1 MQRPNGP
8 QDAPLQPGEE
18 LGPYRLEDVLGE
30 GGMGQVF
37 RARRHDDGLVVALK
51 VMKPSMTGKEQA
63 RRFLREARA
72 AGTVDHPNL
81 VGVLDTGEADGRPYI
96 AMRLVEGRSL
106 DERIQA
112 EGALPIG
119 DTVRIVHHIARALD
133 ALHRADLVH
142 RDIKPS
148 NVMLDAETGA
158 CLTDF
163 GLARGGDYSALT
175 RPGQVLGTIDYLS
188 PEQIRGEPPTPAVD
202 IYALGCV
209 VWECLAGKPP
219 FADRGG
225 MMQVCFA
232 HLEDAPGDPCAGR
245 SDAPAALGE
254 IVNHALAK
262 APEER
267 PPTAT
272 AYATLIAAAA
282 R

>member
-1 MQRPNGP
+1 MTAMPPASTAASSEAVSR
-8 QDAPLQPGEE
+8 AAE
-18 LGPYRLEDVLGE
+18 
-30 GGMGQVF
+30 VF
-37 RARRHDDGLVVALK
+37 RARPQDARGLVALK
-51 VMKPSMTGKEQA
+51 VMKPAVTGKEQA

-72 AGTVDHPNL
+72 GGVVDHPNL

-96 AMRLVEGRSL
+96 AMRLVVGRSL
-106 DERIQA
+106 DERIRQ
-112 EGALPIG
+112 EGPLPIP
-119 DTVRIVHHIARALD
+119 DTVRTARHIARALD
-133 ALHRADLVH
+133 ALHGADLVH
-142 RDIKPS
+142 RDVKPS
-148 NVMLDAETGA
+148 NVMLDDEHDAA

-209 VWECLAGKPP
+209 VFECLAGQPP

-245 SDAPAALGE
+245 SDAPAGLGE
-254 IVNHALAK
+254 IVNLALAK
-262 APEER
+262 VADER

-272 AYATLIAAAA
+272 AYATLLAAAA

>member
-1 MQRPNGP
+1 MQRPTKA
-8 QDAPLQPGEE
+8 QDAPLQPGDD
-18 LGPYRLEDVLGE
+18 LGPYHLEDVLGE

-37 RARRHDDGLVVALK
+37 RARRHDDGRVVALK

-72 AGTVDHPNL
+72 AGTVEHPNL

-96 AMRLVEGRSL
+96 AMRLVVGRSL
-106 DERIQA
+106 DERIQE
-112 EGALPIG
+112 EGPLPVG
-119 DTVRIVHHIARALD
+119 DTVRTVHHIARALD

-148 NVMLDAETGA
+148 NVMLDAERDIA

-175 RPGQVLGTIDYLS
+175 RPGQMLGTIDYLS

-209 VWECLAGKPP
+209 VFECLAGQPP
-219 FADRGG
+219 FAGRG

-232 HLEDAPGDPCAGR
+232 HLEEAPADPCAGR
-245 SDAPAALGE
+245 SDVPAGLGE
-254 IVNHALAK
+254 IVNQALAK

>member
-1 MQRPNGP
+1 MRRPTNA
-8 QDAPLQPGEE
+8 QDRSLSPGDE
-18 LGPYRLEDVLGE
+18 LGPYHLEELLGE

-37 RARRHDDGLVVALK
+37 RARRHDDGQLVALK
-51 VMKPSMTGKEQA
+51 VMKPEMTGKEQA

-72 AGTVDHPNL
+72 AGTVNHPNL
-81 VGVLDTGEADGRPYI
+81 VGVLDTGEAGGHPYI
-96 AMRLVEGRSL
+96 AMRLVVGRSL
-106 DERIQA
+106 DERIQQ
-112 EGALPIG
+112 EGPLPIP
-119 DTVRIVHHIARALD
+119 DTVRITHHIARALD

-148 NVMLDAETGA
+148 NVMLDADLGA

-209 VWECLAGKPP
+209 VFECLAGQPP
-219 FADRGG
+219 FAGRG

-232 HLEDAPGDPCAGR
+232 HLEEAPADPCARR
-245 SDAPAALGE
+245 SDAPPGLGE

-262 APEER
+262 VPEQR
-267 PPTAT
+267 PPTAI
-272 AYATLIAAAA
+272 AYATLLAAAA